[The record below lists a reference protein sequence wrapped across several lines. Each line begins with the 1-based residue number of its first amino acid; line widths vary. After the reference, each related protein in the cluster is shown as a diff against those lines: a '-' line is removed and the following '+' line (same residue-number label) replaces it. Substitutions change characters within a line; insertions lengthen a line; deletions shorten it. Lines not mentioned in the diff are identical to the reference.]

1 MSQLIVMTF
10 EGKDEAF
17 RVRDALKAIEKQN
30 QLGIDDYAVISKDEA
45 GKIDVKNVVD
55 KGVKMGALGGGIL
68 GVLLSFMFPLAGLAI
83 GVAGGALVGRSLDMG
98 VDKKFVKD
106 VSDSLH
112 PNSSALF
119 VIGKGDPRV
128 VVAALELFTG
138 TLYQTTLDSDLEQQI
153 RDALK

>member
-1 MSQLIVMTF
+1 MTF

-17 RVRDALKAIEKQN
+17 RVRDALKSMQKEG

-55 KGVKMGALGGGIL
+55 KGVKYGAIGGGIL

-83 GVAGGALVGRSLDMG
+83 GVAGGALVGKSLDMG

-106 VSDSLH
+106 VSESLG

-119 VIGKGDPRV
+119 VIGKGEPRV
-128 VVAALELFTG
+128 LVAALEPFKG
-138 TLYQTTLDSDLEQQI
+138 TLYQTTLDSELEQQI

>member
-1 MSQLIVMTF
+1 MSQLVVMTF

-17 RVRDALKAIEKQN
+17 RVRDALRAIQKEG
-30 QLGIDDYAVISKDEA
+30 QLGVDDYAVISKDEA

-55 KGVKMGALGGGIL
+55 KGVKYGALGGGIL

-83 GVAGGALVGRSLDMG
+83 GVAGGALVGKSLDMG

-106 VSDSLH
+106 VSDSLG

-119 VIGKGDPRV
+119 IIGKGDPRA
-128 VVAALELFTG
+128 VVAAIEPFKG

>member
-1 MSQLIVMTF
+1 MSHLIVMTF

-17 RVRDALKAIEKQN
+17 RVRDSLKTIQKQG

-55 KGVKMGALGGGIL
+55 KGVKMGAVGGGIL
-68 GVLLSFMFPLAGLAI
+68 GVLLSFIFPVAGLVA

-106 VSDSLH
+106 VSESLG
-112 PNSSALF
+112 PNTSALF
-119 VIGKGDPRV
+119 VIGNGDPRA
-128 VVAALELFTG
+128 VVAAIEPFQG
-138 TLYQTTLDSDLEQQI
+138 HLYQTTLDSDLEQQI